1 MKRLYAI
8 LLVLLVVSFQV
19 VATTIPQDNP
29 TAKKAP
35 SRPAHN
41 RMAMGM
47 AGDPHH
53 ALAMA
58 YHRNVINFARVL
70 RNQTARSKSV
80 NVEFARAAVAEI
92 RRSSDEM
99 TKHHKEHM
107 DAMSPE
113 MQDKMKTMMA
123 QMAKHET
130 EFNDQLTALERE
142 VQLATPD
149 PKKVSTLAGS
159 LLNHVDSMS
168 KMKHG
173 ARTNQMKKM

>member
-1 MKRLYAI
+1 MKRIYAI
-8 LLVLLVVSFQV
+8 FLVLLVMSFQA
-19 VATTIPQDNP
+19 VATTTAQDKP
-29 TAKKAP
+29 AAKKVHP
-35 SRPAHN
+35 RPIHN

-70 RNQTARSKSV
+70 RNQTARSKAV

-92 RRSSDEM
+92 RHSSDEM

-107 DAMSPE
+107 DTMSAE
-113 MQDKMKTMMA
+113 MRDKMKTMMA

-159 LLNHVDSMS
+159 LLNQVDAMS